1 MSDATRDLPRVINS
15 AMSIAV
21 SGFVLMNIALL
32 TVLTFQ
38 NLRDRST
45 VAVVS
50 LFQYF
55 IGIALPVLLRLISQQ
70 RTLVFKCSA
79 PLVA

>member
-1 MSDATRDLPRVINS
+1 MSDTARDLPRVLNS
-15 AMSIAV
+15 AMSVAV
-21 SGFVLMNIALL
+21 SGFVLMNIALF

-50 LFQYF
+50 QYQYF
-55 IGIALPVLLRLISQQ
+55 IGTTLRILADPQR
-70 RTLVFKCSA
+70 RTLAYKSLA